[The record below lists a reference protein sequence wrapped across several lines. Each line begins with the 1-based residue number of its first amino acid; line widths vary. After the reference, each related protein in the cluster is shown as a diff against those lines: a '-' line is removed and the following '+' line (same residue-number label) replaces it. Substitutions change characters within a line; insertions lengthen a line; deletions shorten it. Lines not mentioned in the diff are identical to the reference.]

1 MRESRVD
8 EPKVEGRSVEGPA
21 VEGNALHQCKSCDV
35 TWYGDAE
42 TACWFCGSP
51 GTIASAT
58 RRIVADENAA

>member
-8 EPKVEGRSVEGPA
+8 EPK

>member
-8 EPKVEGRSVEGPA
+8 EAEFVGS
-21 VEGNALHQCKSCDV
+21 ALHQCKACDV

-51 GTIASAT
+51 GTVASAT

>member
-1 MRESRVD
+1 MTFVRESRVD
-8 EPKVEGRSVEGPA
+8 EPQVEGSA
-21 VEGNALHQCKSCDV
+21 VEGSALHQCKSCDV

-51 GTIASAT
+51 GTVASAT